1 MEFQYSGVF
10 DPSRYETQGLCDG
23 ISLRRHKEPVKEI
36 AGIRRAQEDWTN
48 SVGPLGSYQGGLNA
62 ECSFVQVTVP
72 ECLPERLEI
81 ISYANE
87 FAFLYDDVMEKMDED
102 QGMGGNRQILDV
114 FIEKS
119 QKSGIESKD
128 LGAKKIQS
136 QILSEMMAIDKE
148 RALIAMNSWSAN
160 VELTAGRERSA
171 PFTTLEEYLPYR
183 TIDAGELLWFGTVI
197 FGMAL
202 TILEEELDLC
212 KQLARPAYVAL
223 SLTNNLFSWEKER
236 DQAERD
242 GIPHV
247 INAIWVLIHERSI
260 TELEAKDLCRA
271 KIKESV
277 AEYTC
282 VVEDSKKNPDLSL
295 DVRKYLEAL
304 QYSISG
310 NLVWSL
316 SCPRYN

>member
-1 MEFQYSGVF
+1 
-10 DPSRYETQGLCDG
+10 
-23 ISLRRHKEPVKEI
+23 
-36 AGIRRAQEDWTN
+36 
-48 SVGPLGSYQGGLNA
+48 
-62 ECSFVQVTVP
+62 
-72 ECLPERLEI
+72 
-81 ISYANE
+81 
-87 FAFLYDDVMEKMDED
+87 
-102 QGMGGNRQILDV
+102 
-114 FIEKS
+114 
-119 QKSGIESKD
+119 
-128 LGAKKIQS
+128 
-136 QILSEMMAIDKE
+136 
-148 RALIAMNSWSAN
+148 
-160 VELTAGRERSA
+160 
-171 PFTTLEEYLPYR
+171 
-183 TIDAGELLWFGTVI
+183 
-197 FGMAL
+197 MAL

>member
-1 MEFQYSGVF
+1 M
-10 DPSRYETQGLCDG
+10 TLC
-23 ISLRRHKEPVKEI
+23 K
-36 AGIRRAQEDWTN
+36 
-48 SVGPLGSYQGGLNA
+48 
-62 ECSFVQVTVP
+62 C
-72 ECLPERLEI
+72 
-81 ISYANE
+81 
-87 FAFLYDDVMEKMDED
+87 
-102 QGMGGNRQILDV
+102 MGGNRQILDV
-114 FIEKS
+114 LIEKN
-119 QKSGIESKD
+119 QKSGKD
-128 LGAKKIQS
+128 LGAKKIQL
-136 QILSEMMAIDKE
+136 QILSEMTAIDKE
-148 RALIAMNSWSAN
+148 RALIIMNSWSTLM
-160 VELTAGRERSA
+160 ELSAGRERSA

-183 TIDAGELLWFGTVI
+183 VIDVGEPFWFGAVT
-197 FGMAL
+197 FSMAL

-212 KQLARPAYVAL
+212 KQLARPAFVTL
-223 SLTNNLFSWEKER
+223 SLTNDLFSWEKER

-247 INAIWVLIHERSI
+247 MNAIWILIQERSI

-282 VVEDSKKNPDLSL
+282 VVEDAKKNPDLSL